1 MTIAKQVREYKA
13 ANPSATNVEIAKI
26 FKTSPPYVWQA
37 LNTLKVA
44 KSKAQTRAKAKAIAK
59 PVNLVRNIQVENLQ
73 LECKFLRGEIDILKE
88 VVKACDTQRR
98 GLENVITYLETKLG
112 IDEIDARLEATR

>member
-1 MTIAKQVREYKA
+1 MTIAKQIREYKV
-13 ANPSATNVEIAKI
+13 ANPSVTNAEIARTY
-26 FKTSPPYVWQA
+26 KTSPAYVWQA
-37 LNTLKVA
+37 LNLSKVA
-44 KSKAQTRAKAKAIAK
+44 KSKAKTKAKTKAIAK
-59 PVNLVRNIQVENLQ
+59 PISLVRNIQVENLQ

>member
-37 LNTLKVA
+37 LNKLKVA
-44 KSKAQTRAKAKAIAK
+44 KSKAQTRVKAKAK